1 MDYAK
6 VRKVFGNEV
15 TQERLPQRATE
26 LKKRTTE
33 YFKGFLC
40 GSLFFSLWF
49 SAAGVPV

>member
-15 TQERLPQRATE
+15 TQRATE

-40 GSLFFSLWF
+40 GSLFFLCGSLCNLI
-49 SAAGVPV
+49 PENRK